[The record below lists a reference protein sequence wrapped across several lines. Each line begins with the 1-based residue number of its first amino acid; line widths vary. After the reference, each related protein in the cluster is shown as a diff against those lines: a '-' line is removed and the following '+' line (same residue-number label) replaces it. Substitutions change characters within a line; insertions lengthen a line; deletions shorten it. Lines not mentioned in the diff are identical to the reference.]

1 VTRSVKRKWQT
12 TVRYFWAGP
21 YVDSDSGKNRCV
33 LVNATLAIA
42 TIRIL
47 PGIHPAISKVQMI
60 ERRELNIRAQ
70 INLKRNQ

>member
-1 VTRSVKRKWQT
+1 
-12 TVRYFWAGP
+12 
-21 YVDSDSGKNRCV
+21 V

-47 PGIHPAISKVQMI
+47 PGIHPAISKVPMI
-60 ERRELNIRAQ
+60 ERRELNTRAQ